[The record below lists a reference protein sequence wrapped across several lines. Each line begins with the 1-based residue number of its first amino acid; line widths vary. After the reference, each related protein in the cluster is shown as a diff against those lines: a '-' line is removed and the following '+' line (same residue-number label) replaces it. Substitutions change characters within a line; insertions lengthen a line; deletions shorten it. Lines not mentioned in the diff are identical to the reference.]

1 MPIVLLS
8 LQLLWTTK
16 GVQKGHGFLRDES
29 MDTPTIDTLESTV
42 ECKDMPGYNQTCLF
56 RNAYFSPV
64 SGITLLMREGRPIPN
79 IKVSSW
85 GGPEPGMPVQ
95 VKFFSLLEESAF
107 MESGVKVQRFSGD
120 EALRQEVEQHHPQT
134 IPGLSVFF
142 TVQWHQNWAHAMWD
156 GLYPAFVALTKFNRH
171 QQRFTPILE
180 ISEQT
185 KGLNCKD
192 PSVQALRM
200 DCSMEETFRIFG
212 SLGDDAGKA
221 LKRIEMSRQ
230 GVWMKFDE
238 LIIGSGHAGEYSS
251 MLHLPGSQPEPHL
264 PPGTDALQLFVD
276 RLYVSHGLASPLD
289 RTNSNQNR
297 PSDQPLRAII
307 TNNKRFTPS
316 MIQEFKELGRQD
328 GNKNVDAVFV
338 DWARVQ
344 PFSRQ
349 LRLLRDVDIMVSGTG
364 TALFYTLLL
373 PPGSAVVNIGT
384 VDSSGLPSYGEE
396 ILAASNRRVNT
407 VYMPLRQVKQGFD
420 SQDVRILLDTAASQI
435 KSGFP
440 VPLPNP
446 HASLSVFGQIMIEL
460 TTKSAQTQRAL
471 LGLPTNVSSAPSAA
485 EFSCHQRPTG
495 QTSLSDLVYEQRT
508 AGGINLT
515 SACNLDV
522 PLLREMKLKYNL
534 IALTGFEKSCEC
546 VVCSVCDTPL

>member
-42 ECKDMPGYNQTCLF
+42 ECRDMPGYNQTCLF

-107 MESGVKVQRFSGD
+107 MESGVQVQRFSGD

-156 GLYPAFVALTKFNRH
+156 GLYPAFVALTKFKRH
-171 QQRFTPILE
+171 QQIFTPILE

-221 LKRIEMSRQ
+221 LKRIEMTRQ

-276 RLYVSHGLASPLD
+276 RLYVSHGLASPVV
-289 RTNSNQNR
+289 RTSSNQNR

-316 MIQEFKELGRQD
+316 MIQEFKELG
-328 GNKNVDAVFV
+328 KDAVFV
-338 DWARVQ
+338 DWAQVQ
-344 PFSRQ
+344 PFSQQ
-349 LRLLRDVDIMVSGTG
+349 LRLLRHVDIMVSGTG

-373 PPGSAVVNIGT
+373 PPGSVVVNIGT
-384 VDSSGLPSYGEE
+384 VDSSGLPGYGEE
-396 ILAASNRRVNT
+396 ILAASNRRVKT
-407 VYMPLRQVKQGFD
+407 VYMPLRRVKQGFN
-420 SQDVRILLDTAASQI
+420 SEDVRILLDPAASQI

-440 VPLPNP
+440 VPVPNS
-446 HASLSVFGQIMIEL
+446 HASLSVFGQIVIEL
-460 TTKSAQTQRAL
+460 TTKSAQTQQGL
-471 LGLPTNVSSAPSAA
+471 LGLRTGVSSARSAT

-495 QTSLSDLVYEQRT
+495 QTSLSDLVYEQINVE
-508 AGGINLT
+508 GINLT

-522 PLLREMKLKYNL
+522 PLLRELKLKYNL
-534 IALTGFEKSCEC
+534 TALTGFEKSCEC
-546 VVCSVCDTPL
+546 VVCSVCGTPP